1 MKIINLDKFRI
12 QNTVSLDGVNYT
24 IEGRTV
30 ESFLES
36 DIDERMKECVTE
48 KERVKLMVAELEKTT
63 TIPREVLVKQQFPV
77 LYAILSV
84 LNGIDPEAN
93 PAGGDASDPK

>member
-12 QNTVSLDGVNYT
+12 QSVVSLDGVNYT

-36 DIDERMKECVTE
+36 DIDERMKTCSNE
-48 KERVKLMVAELEKTT
+48 KERVKLMVEELEKTT
-63 TIPREVLVKQQFPV
+63 SIPREVLVKQQFPV

-84 LNGIDPEAN
+84 MNGIDPETN
-93 PAGGDASDPK
+93 PPGGSESDPK